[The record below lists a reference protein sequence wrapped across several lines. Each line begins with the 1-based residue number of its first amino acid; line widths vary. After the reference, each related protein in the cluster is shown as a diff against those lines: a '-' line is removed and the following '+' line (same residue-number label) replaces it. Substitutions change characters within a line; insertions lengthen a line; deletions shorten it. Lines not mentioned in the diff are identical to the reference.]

1 LNEEVAA
8 AAAAATA
15 AGAGGGYDEGEATN
29 DLATYSLPSN
39 AAEAA
44 SRAVLATG
52 VLPPTEGASR
62 SGRRGGR
69 RGGKAKLII
78 RG

>member
-1 LNEEVAA
+1 MNEEVAA
-8 AAAAATA
+8 AAAAAA
-15 AGAGGGYDEGEATN
+15 EANGGGDATN
-29 DLATYSLPSN
+29 ELATYSLPDE

-52 VLPPTEGASR
+52 VLPPIDGAGR
-62 SGRRGGR
+62 EGRRGGR
-69 RGGKAKLII
+69 RGGKGL